1 MEPRGIVT
9 PEGVELDFEVAGLA
23 SRVLARLL
31 DLAVYGAVALG
42 LYLLAVW
49 TVFDSETAAVV
60 AGIVLAFAAL
70 FVVPIAVETAWRGKT
85 VGKAAVGLRAV
96 TTEGGPSGFRHA
108 SIRTT
113 LALVELY
120 ATSGIL
126 ATSAVLFSEQN
137 QRLGDMAAGVIVVR
151 ERLIGARTP
160 AGPPAAYLAEP
171 HLASLEGL
179 DVRGLGIDSLQLAR
193 QAMRR
198 TITLGLDGRAQLTQ
212 RVASLLAAEIGRP
225 RPVDMPAEAFV
236 SAVVRAAATLPS
248 ARPAS
253 VAVARA
259 PEAGAVPAPAGD
271 PAPPQPPPAAPGRD
285 AFVPPP

>member
-108 SIRTT
+108 VDPHDAGPGG
-113 LALVELY
+113 ALRHVGHPGHV
-120 ATSGIL
+120 SRSSSPSR
-126 ATSAVLFSEQN
+126 TSAW
-137 QRLGDMAAGVIVVR
+137 A
-151 ERLIGARTP
+151 TW
-160 AGPPAAYLAEP
+160 
-171 HLASLEGL
+171 
-179 DVRGLGIDSLQLAR
+179 R
-193 QAMRR
+193 Q
-198 TITLGLDGRAQLTQ
+198 
-212 RVASLLAAEIGRP
+212 E
-225 RPVDMPAEAFV
+225 
-236 SAVVRAAATLPS
+236 
-248 ARPAS
+248 
-253 VAVARA
+253 
-259 PEAGAVPAPAGD
+259 
-271 PAPPQPPPAAPGRD
+271 
-285 AFVPPP
+285 